1 MVIPVRNRLLLILV
15 VSMTLGLALFT
26 ATCRTRPSDVAAVG
40 ARPTPGPA
48 LRIEPLPDHLVC
60 VAPPP
65 HPDDV
70 DEVSTIAE
78 LVDLQRTAPES
89 LRGRRFLLR
98 GCHISGVC
106 AMFGLTDHYNVEA
119 CHESDRVRSR
129 NYLRKDTEKLPA
141 PHVDPALL
149 AAFSNDF
156 TVLEVGSG
164 FNQEDPCARQ
174 YVGHFFASADESMCA
189 SGPNAWRVLV
199 VDREIRVRNGQRS
212 ASVVP

>member
-1 MVIPVRNRLLLILV
+1 MDTSVRTRLLLVIIGAV
-15 VSMTLGLALFT
+15 ALGLVLFT
-26 ATCRTRPSDVAAVG
+26 WTSRTRSSDAPAVR

-48 LRIEPLPDHLVC
+48 YRTEPLPDHLVC

-89 LRGRRFLLR
+89 LHGRRFLLR

-119 CHESDRVRSR
+119 CHESDRARSR
-129 NYLRKDTEKLPA
+129 SYLRKDTEKLPA

-164 FNQEDPCARQ
+164 FNREDPCAAL
-174 YVGHFFASADESMCA
+174 YVGHFFASEDESTCA

-199 VDREIRVRNGQRS
+199 IDREIRVRQGRGGS
-212 ASVVP
+212 PVVP